1 MKTRHTICSALFVI
15 FLMAS
20 CGPKIYQVKD
30 SFQLAGKHKTIAIVP
45 PAVSIAANK
54 KISAEAMIEQQ
65 KTESLNFQNEM
76 YSWMLKRKMQGK
88 FRQEIQDVITTNAKL
103 KKAGYPETPM
113 TSAEICSVLG
123 VDGLITSRFSLSKPM
138 SEGGAIALAIVFGWG
153 ATTNEVGTSVTIQDC
168 SRNEMIW
175 NYEHKYSGS
184 IGSSPS
190 RLVDALM
197 QNASKKMPY
206 YRR

>member
-1 MKTRHTICSALFVI
+1 MKAFNQLLMFVLFTSLI
-15 FLMAS
+15 TA
-20 CGPKIYQVKD
+20 CGPKIYQVKNAP
-30 SFQLAGKHKTIAIVP
+30 QLAGKHKTIAIIP
-45 PAVSIAANK
+45 PKVSIAANK

-65 KTESLNFQNEM
+65 KTESVNFQNEI

-88 FRQEIQDVITTNAKL
+88 FKQEIQDIITTNAKL

-113 TSAEICSVLG
+113 TSAEICSALG
-123 VDGLITSRFSLSKPM
+123 VDGLITSNFSLSKPM
-138 SEGGAIALAIVFGWG
+138 SEGGTIAMAIVFGWG
-153 ATTNEVGTSVTIQDC
+153 ATTNEVGTTVTIQDC

-206 YRR
+206 YQK